1 MAESM
6 GGIEGGVRGG
16 LLAGAEGRG
25 RKGGLSI
32 PLPVIVGDI
41 SFFFE
46 LV

>member
-16 LLAGAEGRG
+16 LLAGQRGGGEREALYPLLLGG
-25 RKGGLSI
+25 RKQ
-32 PLPVIVGDI
+32 